1 MILQIW
7 ILKKYFGI
15 NEDMDIIQIMDL
27 YVEENI
33 ILKNILIINK
43 DMN

>member
-7 ILKKYFGI
+7 ILNKYFGI